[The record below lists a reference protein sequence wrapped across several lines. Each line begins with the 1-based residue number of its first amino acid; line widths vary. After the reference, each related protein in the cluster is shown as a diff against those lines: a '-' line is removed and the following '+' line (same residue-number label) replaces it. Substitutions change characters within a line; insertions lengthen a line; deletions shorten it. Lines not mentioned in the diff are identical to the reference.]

1 MPTINEDKRPLY
13 LRIKEYLEKKI
24 ENGEYKPGDKLPS
37 ENKLS
42 KSLDVS
48 RASLR
53 EALRVLEEEGKIVK
67 QQGIGTFINK
77 PTPKFKKGIE
87 KLNSVTETIENEGF
101 QAGTQKLNIK
111 EIKISES
118 LKEKIYNISNE
129 KIDKVLRIER
139 VRTADN
145 TPVVY
150 CIDHLILKYLE
161 DDYKKEYFESSLFN
175 VLNEIYGINV
185 KRAVTNIVA
194 VTADKYVSSFL
205 NIEESSP
212 LLLLEQFH
220 YDDKNRMIL
229 FSQNYFR
236 NDQFQFKVMR
246 NR

>member
-24 ENGEYKPGDKLPS
+24 ENGKYKAGDKLPS

-53 EALRVLEEEGKIVK
+53 EALRVLEEEGKIIK
-67 QQGIGTFINK
+67 QQGIGTFVNK

-101 QAGTQKLNIK
+101 QAGTKKLNIK

-118 LKEKIYNISNE
+118 LKEKIYEVSNE
-129 KIDKVLRIER
+129 KVDKVLRIER
-139 VRTADN
+139 VRTANN

-150 CIDHLILKYLE
+150 CIDHLVLKYL
-161 DDYKKEYFESSLFN
+161 DNNYKKEYFESSLFDI
-175 VLNEIYGINV
+175 LNNKFGINV

-194 VTADKYVSSFL
+194 VKADKYVSSFL
-205 NIEESSP
+205 NIKKNSP

-220 YDDKNRMIL
+220 YDEKNRMIL

>member
-1 MPTINEDKRPLY
+1 MPTINDDKRPLY

-24 ENGEYKPGDKLPS
+24 ENGEFEAGDKLPS

-42 KSLDVS
+42 KSLEVS

-67 QQGIGTFINK
+67 QQGIGTFVNK

-101 QAGTQKLNIK
+101 QAGTEKLNIK

-118 LKEKIYNISNE
+118 FKEKIYKVSND
-129 KIDKVLRIER
+129 KIENVLRIER
-139 VRTADN
+139 VRTADK

-150 CIDHLILKYLE
+150 CIDHLILKYL
-161 DDYKKEYFESSLFN
+161 DKKYKKEFFKKSLFDILKD
-175 VLNEIYGINV
+175 VYGINV
-185 KRAVTNIVA
+185 KKAVTNIVA

-205 NIEESSP
+205 KIKKNSP
-212 LLLLEQFH
+212 LLLLEQYH
-220 YDDKNRMIL
+220 YDEKNRMIL

-246 NR
+246 KR

>member
-13 LRIKEYLEKKI
+13 LRIKEYLVKKI
-24 ENGEYKPGDKLPS
+24 ENGDYKPGDKLPS

-42 KSLDVS
+42 RSLDVS

-118 LKEKIYNISNE
+118 LKEKIYEVSNE
-129 KIDKVLRIER
+129 KVDKVLRIER
-139 VRTADN
+139 VRTADDI
-145 TPVVY
+145 PVVY

-161 DDYKKEYFESSLFN
+161 DEYKKEYFESSLFN